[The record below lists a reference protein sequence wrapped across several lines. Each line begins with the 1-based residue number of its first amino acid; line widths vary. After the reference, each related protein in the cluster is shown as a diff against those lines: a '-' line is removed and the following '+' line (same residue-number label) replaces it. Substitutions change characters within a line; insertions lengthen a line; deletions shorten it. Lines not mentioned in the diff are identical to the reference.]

1 MGGGYLTN
9 AGVFLIDVLFGL
21 YIFAVMLRFVLQIVR
36 ADFYNPLCHAIVTV
50 TNPLLR
56 PLRRYVPSVSNLDTA
71 SILLMLT
78 LQLVSSFLVVLLLG
92 HTPGL
97 LGLLL
102 VAVAELISKA
112 IYLFIFAIFIRI
124 VLSWV
129 APHTY
134 NPVIGVIDS
143 ISAPLLRPWRGAAR
157 AYGGRR
163 TGRAARTGDI
173 TRGYDRSRA
182 QDTRRAQHYGRIP
195 RCPAGSPCALHRA
208 GA

>member
-36 ADFYNPLCHAIVTV
+36 ADFYNPLSQAIVTV

-71 SILLMLT
+71 SILLMLA
-78 LQLVSSFLVVLLLG
+78 LQLISSYLVVLLLG
-92 HTPGL
+92 HAPGL
-97 LGLLL
+97 PGLLL

-112 IYLFIFAIFIRI
+112 IYLFIFAIFVRI

-134 NPVIGVIDS
+134 NPVIGVIDA
-143 ISAPLLRPWRGAAR
+143 ISAPLLRPAQRLLPPF
-157 AYGGRR
+157 GGTIDLSPMLVIIGLYLGLMLIVAPLRDL
-163 TGRAARTGDI
+163 GRAWM
-173 TRGYDRSRA
+173 
-182 QDTRRAQHYGRIP
+182 
-195 RCPAGSPCALHRA
+195 
-208 GA
+208 